1 MNFWY
6 YWQLKFYHNFALT
19 CPALNLHSEISM
31 VFNTAILN
39 SSEAIFTL
47 VKFITII
54 KAKMSAIV
62 TCDITAVLT
71 LATLGN
77 MTKIE
82 PNLSV
87 LHRLRKPRHV
97 GVVISPFHIALTK
110 YAYVNEPL
118 SCVYISKGYTIMLS
132 LSPATATWNST
143 CLVHLGHSNI
153 NRNNPICVA
162 LPKVAKASTISV
174 TVTCIIAGRY
184 RVMFANVNET

>member
-110 YAYVNEPL
+110 
-118 SCVYISKGYTIMLS
+118 
-132 LSPATATWNST
+132 
-143 CLVHLGHSNI
+143 
-153 NRNNPICVA
+153 
-162 LPKVAKASTISV
+162 
-174 TVTCIIAGRY
+174 
-184 RVMFANVNET
+184 FANVNELCLHLRRLHNNAVFVASDSNMKQYLPCPPWA